1 MLLTKEK
8 IGIAAYRQNN
18 YVSPSVLLVNA
29 ECSTSSET
37 MDSRC
42 YGCASKFTV
51 FKKQCGCK
59 NCGRLFCSGCL
70 GFSAIVPRCGNTQQ
84 KVCKQCHGD
93 LTSGS
98 SKSNAAKWSP
108 PENYKKRVAAIEAKQ
123 NQPCILQ
130 KGLVKSQS
138 LTDSKYQGLSKED
151 RVLAERLERLRKETR
166 PKAIPSQAEIESRLA
181 ALKNDPAR
189 SLPSAQE
196 MEDRL
201 AALQGRALP
210 SSAPQPVH
218 QLSNTR
224 TQVEQTNELL
234 NQIAEEVAIDET
246 GGSGVMPQEVRMQSL
261 NDLNRADSTEGVMDL
276 DPKQLEEEKNRL
288 LAEAASVLREENT
301 RDEKI
306 LAVAKRLA
314 ALRGQDPE
322 TVTLNDYKL
331 PDSDE
336 EMDEEEAIQRVL
348 KQLTEEAAL
357 DEASGFNIS
366 PDRSTQSTTQS
377 TMGQQKSVKKA
388 KQAQSSLA
396 SQAALSLTT
405 KTPESDE
412 EELPWCCICNEDAT
426 LRCHGCEDDL
436 YCQRCF
442 R

>member
-1 MLLTKEK
+1 
-8 IGIAAYRQNN
+8 
-18 YVSPSVLLVNA
+18 
-29 ECSTSSET
+29 

-98 SKSNAAKWSP
+98 SKSNAGKWSP
-108 PENYKKRVAAIEAKQ
+108 PENYKKRVAALEAKQ
-123 NQPCILQ
+123 NQPHILQ
-130 KGLVKSQS
+130 KGLAKSQS
-138 LTDSKYQGLSKED
+138 QTDSRYQGLSRED
-151 RVLAERLERLRKETR
+151 RLLAERLERLKKETR

-189 SLPSAQE
+189 PIPSAQE

-201 AALQGRALP
+201 AVLQGRTLP

-224 TQVEQTNELL
+224 TQVEQTDDML
-234 NQIAEEVAIDET
+234 NQIAEEVAIDES
-246 GGSGVMPQEVRMQSL
+246 GGSGVTSQEVRMQVL
-261 NDLNRADSTEGVMDL
+261 NDLNRADSTDGVMDL
-276 DPKQLEEEKNRL
+276 DPKQLEEEKNKL

-306 LAVAKRLA
+306 LSVAKRLA
-314 ALRGQDPE
+314 ALKGQDPE

-366 PDRSTQSTTQS
+366 PDQSTQPTIV
-377 TMGQQKSVKKA
+377 QQKSAKKSS
-388 KQAQSSLA
+388 QAQIS
-396 SQAALSLTT
+396 AAPKNALLPV
-405 KTPESDE
+405 KTSDSDE
-412 EELPWCCICNEDAT
+412 EELPWCCICNEDAI
-426 LRCHGCEDDL
+426 LRCHGCDDDL

-442 R
+442 RESHDEFDRKEHRTSNYHHSCKQK